1 MNERFRDG
9 AGEILFPLC
18 VLLPVAIPISLLYRL
33 YVFLR
38 HGYNPTI
45 SIDRFI
51 PQTGT
56 EFSWKGLEIIY
67 DAVVSLPA
75 ELVLVLV
82 WGGLVYFTCWVTE
95 KK

>member
-9 AGEILFPLC
+9 AGGILFPLC
-18 VLLPVAIPISLLYRL
+18 ALLPIAILISLLYRL

-45 SIDRFI
+45 SIDGFI
-51 PQTGT
+51 PQTGA

-67 DAVVSLPA
+67 DAVASLPA
-75 ELVLVLV
+75 ELVSLFV
-82 WGGLVYFTCWVTE
+82 WIGLVYFTCWITE